1 MTALTFCDGCHDAID
16 ETVCLHQDGHWCAD
30 CVRCGDCLLEL
41 ADATAQDAA
50 LAGWKGEA

>member
-30 CVRCGDCLLEL
+30 CCRCGECLLDQLEV
-41 ADATAQDAA
+41 APA
-50 LAGWKGEA
+50 